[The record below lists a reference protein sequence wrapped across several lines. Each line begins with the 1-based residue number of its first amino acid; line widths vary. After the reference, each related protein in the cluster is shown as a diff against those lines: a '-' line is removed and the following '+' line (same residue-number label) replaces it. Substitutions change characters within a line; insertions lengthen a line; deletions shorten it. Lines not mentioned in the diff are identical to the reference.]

1 MTVDEAIICLS
12 DMKIKVAIPKAAVT
26 QIKRNL
32 ALDMAINALNCS
44 EIPNNSDTISRQAAI
59 DKITKRLFETAF
71 NNVGIKQD
79 IDETLVDVAENR
91 LETWFDEQPTIEP
104 EQRWIPCS
112 ERLPNKFEDVWVTDN
127 CGRVAVCRMG
137 HTGWR
142 DMESDEWMY
151 HLDSI
156 VAWMPYNA
164 PEPYQEGGKQ
174 NGTEK

>member
-1 MTVDEAIICLS
+1 MDDCIRRQQAI
-12 DMKIKVAIPKAAVT
+12 KAVE
-26 QIKRNL
+26 KSMYENPHE
-32 ALDMAINALNCS
+32 N
-44 EIPNNSDTISRQAAI
+44 TIHRSMHDHEHRHF
-59 DKITKRLFETAF
+59 L
-71 NNVGIKQD
+71 
-79 IDETLVDVAENR
+79 
-91 LETWFDEQPTIEP
+91 TILMGLPSIQP

-127 CGRVAVCRMG
+127 RGRVAICRMG

>member
-1 MTVDEAIICLS
+1 MNKREIIERLKNIAGHAVHTVGEKPLIMSLDDGIAVHEAIELLKKS
-12 DMKIKVAIPKAAVT
+12 ET
-26 QIKRNL
+26 
-32 ALDMAINALNCS
+32 NCS
-44 EIPNNSDTISRQAAI
+44 EFPNN
-59 DKITKRLFETAF
+59 
-71 NNVGIKQD
+71 
-79 IDETLVDVAENR
+79 
-91 LETWFDEQPTIEP
+91 
-104 EQRWIPCS
+104 WIPCS

>member
-1 MTVDEAIICLS
+1 MRLIDA
-12 DMKIKVAIPKAAVT
+12 D
-26 QIKRNL
+26 
-32 ALDMAINALNCS
+32 
-44 EIPNNSDTISRQAAI
+44 AAI
-59 DKITKRLFETAF
+59 KAVEKSMY
-71 NNVGIKQD
+71 
-79 IDETLVDVAENR
+79 ENPH
-91 LETWFDEQPTIEP
+91 ENTIHRSMHDHEHRHFLTILMGLPSIQP

-127 CGRVAVCRMG
+127 CGRVAICRMG

>member
-1 MTVDEAIICLS
+1 MDDCI
-12 DMKIKVAIPKAAVT
+12 
-26 QIKRNL
+26 R
-32 ALDMAINALNCS
+32 
-44 EIPNNSDTISRQAAI
+44 RQQAI
-59 DKITKRLFETAF
+59 DALKSRKTAEQSSA
-71 NNVGIKQD
+71 GIMRNAV
-79 IDETLVDVAENR
+79 VDFCIGIIKK
-91 LETWFDEQPTIEP
+91 LPSIQP